1 MADAQPL
8 SQHFP
13 LLMLPGDLPM
23 VLQSEDFTQLLEL
36 GNLTILQL
44 THGKYG
50 NNVVGNQEL
59 LPLSPKKVSLQVGA
73 TSPCLMF
80 PFNFAFPLF
89 HLVFTI
95 SISNIYF
102 TIFYM

>member
-36 GNLTILQL
+36 DNLTTLQE

-50 NNVVGNQEL
+50 NNVVGNQEV
-59 LPLSPKKVSLQVGA
+59 LPLSPKKVRLQVGA
-73 TSPCLMF
+73 TNPCLKF
-80 PFNFAFPLF
+80 PFNFAFQY
-89 HLVFTI
+89 
-95 SISNIYF
+95 SS
-102 TIFYM
+102 